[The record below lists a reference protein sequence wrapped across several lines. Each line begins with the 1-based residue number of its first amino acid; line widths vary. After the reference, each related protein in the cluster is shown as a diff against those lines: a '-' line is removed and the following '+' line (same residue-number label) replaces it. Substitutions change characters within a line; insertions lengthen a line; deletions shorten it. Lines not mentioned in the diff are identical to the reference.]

1 MRKEVL
7 IIGKSGV
14 GKSSFI
20 NYLFDG
26 EELCET
32 GTGKPVTSEGVFRK
46 EYMKDYYLYDTWGLE
61 ANKSREWTEMLG
73 NCLNNIKKE
82 NIDLPIKG
90 YFDAIFYCLSAKSA
104 RLEDAE
110 KEIIDLLWREKHFP
124 IIVLTKSDIAS
135 KDEKNALKEQL
146 KMIDKDMK
154 FVEVGS
160 IEEETFAGKV
170 ESFGKESVEKLI
182 YMNYINKLV
191 NFVPAYL
198 IEKTLQELE
207 EQKKHIIKNIE
218 DGKYDTDKYNIELKK
233 VVDEIIPKKLNE
245 ELGKILELYG
255 LNNLNI
261 KTEEYSSVSI
271 GRAAAYT
278 IIVILDFITTPL
290 LPLTLISG
298 IVDYFTLKKR
308 LKSHVEESFTKIEQ
322 DLKQLE
328 NHIKDNIV
336 SKASAMIIC
345 PNCNSKLKVSLA
357 KKNKC
362 PNCGNIEDVKNY
374 Y

>member
-26 EELCET
+26 AELCET

-135 KDEKNALKEQL
+135 EDEKNALKDQL
-146 KMIDKDMK
+146 KIIDKDMR

-160 IEEETFAGKV
+160 IEEETFVGKV

-198 IEKTLQELE
+198 IKKTLQELE

-218 DGKYDTDKYNIELKK
+218 DRKYDTDKYNVELKK

-261 KTEEYSSVSI
+261 KTEEYSSASI

-278 IIVILDFITTPL
+278 IIVILDFMTTPL

-328 NHIKDNIV
+328 NYIKDNIV
-336 SKASAMIIC
+336 SKASAVIIC

>member
-135 KDEKNALKEQL
+135 EDEKNALKEQL
-146 KMIDKDMK
+146 KMIDKDMR

>member
-26 EELCET
+26 KELCET

-135 KDEKNALKEQL
+135 EDEKNALKDQL
-146 KMIDKDMK
+146 KMIDKDMR

-170 ESFGKESVEKLI
+170 ESFGKECVEKLI

-218 DGKYDTDKYNIELKK
+218 DGEYDTDKYNIELRK
-233 VVDEIIPKKLNE
+233 VVEEIIPKKLNE

-261 KTEEYSSVSI
+261 KAEDYSSASI

-278 IIVILDFITTPL
+278 LIVILDFLTTPL
-290 LPLTLISG
+290 LPLTIISG

-308 LKSHVEESFTKIEQ
+308 LKSHVEESFIKIEQ

-336 SKASAMIIC
+336 SKGSAIIIC

-362 PNCGNIEDVKNY
+362 PNCGNIEDIKNY

>member
-135 KDEKNALKEQL
+135 EDEKNALKEQL
-146 KMIDKDMK
+146 KMIDKDVR

-261 KTEEYSSVSI
+261 KTEEYSSASI

-308 LKSHVEESFTKIEQ
+308 LKSHAEESFTKIEQ

-336 SKASAMIIC
+336 FKASAMIIC

-362 PNCGNIEDVKNY
+362 PNCGNIEDIKNY